1 MKRYSILGLTALSP
15 GLGILALGLTLQ
27 LSPSLPAAEGA
38 SKKAPNPPARLNLD
52 ETPLPRD
59 IKAGSSFAPVVKKV
73 APSVVNIY
81 STTTVRERAI
91 PNPFLNDPFWGRFFG
106 EHFGLPSQP
115 RSYREQSLGSG
126 VIVSTDGYILTAS
139 HVVAGADSVKVAL
152 ATGEKAFDAKV
163 IGTDPPTDI
172 AVLKIE
178 ARSPLHPITIADSD
192 KLEVGDMVLAV
203 GNPFA
208 VGQTVTL
215 GIISALERGGLGI
228 SGYENFIQTDAA
240 INPGNSGGA
249 LVDAQGRLVGINA
262 AIATR
267 TGGYQ
272 GVGFA
277 VPINLARFAMD
288 NLIREGKVTRGYLGI
303 NPQTLTPD
311 LARIFDLPEDTA
323 GVLVGGVIPNSPAE
337 KAGLQGGDVIT
348 EINGKKMAD
357 RRNLQLLIAQTPPG
371 TKTSLRL
378 WRGQPGHKPA
388 EQTLTAKLGELPAE
402 ALASAGGGER
412 TTPKPRSQSNLD
424 ALEGV
429 EVTDLDARSRRQFDI
444 PANIRG
450 ALVLNVQQD
459 SNAAEAGLRP
469 GDVILE
475 IDRRP
480 VTNADAAVEMSEQ
493 AKGDQILLRVWS
505 LPSGG
510 GPAATRY
517 LVVDNIKHK

>member
-1 MKRYSILGLTALSP
+1 MKRHSKFGLTASST
-15 GLGILALGLTLQ
+15 GLGILALWLALQ

-38 SKKAPNPPARLNLD
+38 SNKGSSPSAKLNLD
-52 ETPLPRD
+52 ESPLPHD

-91 PNPFLNDPFWGRFFG
+91 PNWLFNDPFWGRLFG
-106 EHFGLPSQP
+106 DHFGLPNQP
-115 RSYREQSLGSG
+115 RSYKEQSLGSG
-126 VIVSTDGYILTAS
+126 VIVSTDGYILTAN

-178 ARSPLHPITIADSD
+178 ARRPLHAITIADSD
-192 KLEVGDMVLAV
+192 KLEVGDVVLAV

-215 GIISALERGGLGI
+215 GIVSALERGGLGLA
-228 SGYENFIQTDAA
+228 GYENFIQTDAA

-249 LVDAQGRLVGINA
+249 LVDAQGRLVGINT

-311 LARIFDLPEDTA
+311 LARNFDLPEDTA
-323 GVLVGGVIPNSPAE
+323 GVLVGGVLPNSPAE

-357 RRNLQLLIAQTPPG
+357 RRNLQLMIAQTPPG
-371 TKTSLRL
+371 TRISLRL
-378 WRGQPGHKPA
+378 LRGQTGHKPA
-388 EQTLTAKLGELPAE
+388 EQTLTAKLGEKPGE
-402 ALASAGGGER
+402 ALASVGGER
-412 TTPKPRSQSNLD
+412 TTPRPRSQSNLD

-475 IDRRP
+475 INRHP

-493 AKGDQILLRVWS
+493 AKGDQILLTVWS
-505 LPSGG
+505 PPSGG
-510 GPAATRY
+510 APGATRY